1 MRRELK
7 IKDYKTIWAMA
18 HKIRKGMADRDSHYR
33 LACLVE
39 VDESLFGPSS
49 SGKPGRGA
57 ERKSVV
63 IVAVSTCVNSSGKEE
78 PGFAH
83 AFVTQDASAD
93 TIEAL
98 LNRLTVPL
106 NEEKPLLTSL

>member
-1 MRRELK
+1 
-7 IKDYKTIWAMA
+7 
-18 HKIRKGMADRDSHYR
+18 
-33 LACLVE
+33 
-39 VDESLFGPSS
+39 
-49 SGKPGRGA
+49 
-57 ERKSVV
+57 VV
-63 IVAVSTCVNSSGKEE
+63 IVAVSTWVNSSGKEE

-106 NEEKPLLTSL
+106 NEVKPLLTSL